1 MNEEIMSVTR
11 EACCLQIGNC
21 KRLFFRKI
29 YPSGDGKIEN
39 AAKFNRAKPIPKGR
53 LIRLQI

>member
-21 KRLFFRKI
+21 KRRFFRKI
-29 YPSGDGKIEN
+29 YLSRDSKIEN
-39 AAKFNRAKPIPKGR
+39 AAKSNRAKPIPKGK
-53 LIRLQI
+53 LIRHQI